1 MDAGPLTI
9 VALSGG
15 VDSAVAAWLLR
26 EAGHAVECLHMSNW
40 DDDDGYCDA
49 AGDLKDARQVA
60 DRLGLPLHR
69 VSFAREYR
77 ESVFAAFLAEARA
90 GRTPNPDV
98 HCNREIKFG
107 LLRRYVWRL
116 GAGRLATGHYAR
128 VGRIGDVPVLLRGRD
143 AQKDQSY
150 FLSTVDAA
158 DLDRVEFP
166 LGELDKNE
174 VRRLAASAGL
184 RVAAKRDS
192 TGICFVGERPY
203 AEFLGRFIA
212 AAPGNIVTADG
223 TVVGEH
229 EGLHRYTIGQRKGIG
244 LGGLR
249 SAAEAPWYVAAKLSA
264 SNELVVVQGHDHPSL
279 LGLAV
284 ETAPMH
290 FVGPEPAEWTA
301 GTPLRCQVR
310 ARYRQPDQAATLLRG
325 ADGTAR
331 IEFDRPQRAL
341 TPGQFAV
348 VYVGER
354 CLGAGQIERVQPG
367 ARIGFEAR
375 ETARSA

>member
-1 MDAGPLTI
+1 MTSAPLTI

-49 AGDLKDARQVA
+49 STDLRDARAVC
-60 DRLGLPLHR
+60 DRLGLTLHR

-77 ESVFAAFLAEARA
+77 ESVFAELLAETRA

-107 LLRRYVWRL
+107 LLRRYARRL
-116 GAGRLATGHYAR
+116 GGERLATGHYAR
-128 VGRIGDVPVLLRGRD
+128 LGRIGDEPVLLRARD

-150 FLSTVDAA
+150 FLSTVAAA
-158 DLDRVEFP
+158 DLDDVLFP
-166 LGELDKNE
+166 LGEIDKGE
-174 VRRLAASAGL
+174 VRRLAARAGL
-184 RVAAKRDS
+184 HVAAKRDS
-192 TGICFVGERPY
+192 TGICFIGERPY

-212 AAPGNIVTADG
+212 AAPGDIVTLDG
-223 TVVGEH
+223 EVVGKH

-244 LGGLR
+244 LGGIQ
-249 SAAEAPWYVAAKLSA
+249 SAIEAPWYVVAKRLS

-279 LGLAV
+279 QSFAL
-284 ETAPMH
+284 ETGPMH
-290 FVGPEPAEWTA
+290 FVGPAPAEWLA
-301 GTPLRCQVR
+301 AVPLRCQVR
-310 ARYRQPDQAATLLRG
+310 TRYRQADQAATMTRG
-325 ADGTAR
+325 AEGTAR
-331 IEFDRPQRAL
+331 IAFDRPQRAL

-354 CLGAGQIERVQPG
+354 CLGAGRIERVAQ
-367 ARIGFEAR
+367 EAL
-375 ETARSA
+375 ASAEAAKAG

>member
-1 MDAGPLTI
+1 MASAPLTI

-26 EAGHAVECLHMSNW
+26 EAGYAVECLHMSNW

-49 AGDLKDARQVA
+49 SADLRDARAVC

-77 ESVFAAFLAEARA
+77 ESVFAGFLAEARA

-107 LLRRYVWRL
+107 LLRRYIRRL
-116 GAGRLATGHYAR
+116 GAERLATGHYAR
-128 VGRIGDVPVLLRGRD
+128 VGRIGDVPTLLRGRD
-143 AQKDQSY
+143 TEKDQSY
-150 FLSTVDAA
+150 FLSTVAA
-158 DLDRVEFP
+158 QDLDDVVFP
-166 LGELDKNE
+166 VGELDKGE
-174 VRRLAASAGL
+174 VRRLAARAGL
-184 RVAAKRDS
+184 SVAAKRDS

-223 TVVGEH
+223 TVLGEH
-229 EGLHRYTIGQRKGIG
+229 AGLHRYTIGQRKGIG
-244 LGGLR
+244 LGGIQN
-249 SAAEAPWYVAAKLSA
+249 AVEAPWYVAAKRSA

-279 LGLAV
+279 QSVAL
-284 ETAPMH
+284 ETGPMH
-290 FVGPEPAEWTA
+290 FIGPAPAEWVA
-301 GTPLRCQVR
+301 ARPLRCQVR
-310 ARYRQPDQAATLLRG
+310 TRYRQADQGASMTRG
-325 ADGTAR
+325 ADDTAR
-331 IEFDRPQRAL
+331 IAFDRPQRAL

-354 CLGAGQIERVQPG
+354 CLGAGRIERVHP
-367 ARIGFEAR
+367 AIHPEVEAA
-375 ETARSA
+375 ETA